1 MLPCIPPVHNFG
13 FFGGCL
19 SLGGMDS
26 VLTQAPSLIWGCE
39 RGLNPKMGPYT
50 HNRNLS
56 DQSVH
61 NMVLLDELS
70 IPVRLDTGD
79 VALSI
84 PIGPRSIYLP
94 ILSG

>member
-1 MLPCIPPVHNFG
+1 
-13 FFGGCL
+13 
-19 SLGGMDS
+19 
-26 VLTQAPSLIWGCE
+26 
-39 RGLNPKMGPYT
+39 MGPYT